1 MNRHRL
7 IVSIRLPARMANGSM
22 ATMKTDT
29 MLRLRHDQFAGSQR
43 VRENIANARAAGHA
57 ATSPKGLT
65 ALERAFYF
73 RKLELE
79 QSC

>member
-1 MNRHRL
+1 
-7 IVSIRLPARMANGSM
+7 
-22 ATMKTDT
+22 

-43 VRENIANARAAGHA
+43 VRENIAKARAAGYA
-57 ATSPKGLT
+57 ATSPEGLT

-79 QSC
+79 QPC